1 MISPLARRGL
11 AVAAFVMALAR
22 PLAAQS
28 DAPSPPTAP
37 RETSTGDVVQ
47 FLAGGALGLGL
58 HESGHVLAGW
68 AFDANPGIKGITYGF
83 IPFFAITHDP
93 VSPPKEYTIS
103 AAGFWMQAV
112 TSEWLLSRRPN
123 LRSEHAPVAKGVLA
137 FHLIASATYGIGG
150 LAHLGPPESDT
161 HGMAGALRV
170 NESWVG
176 ALVMAPAVFDAWRYM
191 RPHAAFPRWASR
203 AAKVGMVLLVIRA
216 AS

>member
-1 MISPLARRGL
+1 MTG
-11 AVAAFVMALAR
+11 AAAIVLMVALAR
-22 PLAAQS
+22 PLATQSTPAAQT
-28 DAPSPPTAP
+28 PPP
-37 RETSTGDVVQ
+37 REHSAGDVFQ

-58 HESGHVLAGW
+58 HESGHVVAAW

-103 AAGFWMQAV
+103 AAGFWVQAV
-112 TSEWLLSRRPN
+112 TSEWLLIKRPD
-123 LRSEHAPVAKGVLA
+123 LRSEHAPLAKGVFA

-161 HGMAGALRV
+161 RGMAGALRV

-176 ALVMAPAVFDAWRYM
+176 ALVMAPAVFDTWRYM
-191 RPHAAFPRWASR
+191 RPRAAFPRWASR
-203 AAKVGMVLLVIRA
+203 AAKVATVLLVIRA
-216 AS
+216 AN

>member
-1 MISPLARRGL
+1 MSGAA
-11 AVAAFVMALAR
+11 AVALMVVLAR

-28 DAPSPPTAP
+28 NTPADPPPHERTA
-37 RETSTGDVVQ
+37 GDVVQ

-58 HESGHVLAGW
+58 HESGHVIAGW

-112 TSEWLLSRRPN
+112 TSEWLLTKRPN
-123 LRSEHAPVAKGVLA
+123 LRNEHAPVAKGVFA

-176 ALVMAPAVFDAWRYM
+176 VLVMAPAVFDTWRYL
-191 RPHAAFPRWASR
+191 RPQAVFPRWASR
-203 AAKVGMVLLVIRA
+203 AAKVAMVLLVIRA
-216 AS
+216 AN

>member
-1 MISPLARRGL
+1 MT
-11 AVAAFVMALAR
+11 ALAAAALLVALAG
-22 PLAAQS
+22 PLAAQT
-28 DAPSPPTAP
+28 DPPEPAAPPEKTTA
-37 RETSTGDVVQ
+37 GDVVQ

-58 HESGHVLAGW
+58 HESGHVLAAW

-123 LRSEHAPVAKGVLA
+123 LRAEHAPVAKGVLA

-161 HGMAGALRV
+161 RGMAGALRV

-176 ALVMAPAVFDAWRYM
+176 ALVMAPAVLDTWRYM

-203 AAKVGMVLLVIRA
+203 AAKAGLVVLVIRA
-216 AS
+216 AN

>member
-1 MISPLARRGL
+1 MIGCRGARLAFALLLL
-11 AVAAFVMALAR
+11 ASCAGRA
-22 PLAAQS
+22 AAQ
-28 DAPSPPTAP
+28 DGRPAAPASSRPSAGTIA
-37 RETSTGDVVQ
+37 T
-47 FLAGGALGLGL
+47 FLGGAALGLGM
-58 HESGHVLAGW
+58 HESGHVVTALL
-68 AFDANPGIKGITYGF
+68 FDADPGIKGVSFGP
-83 IPFFAITHDP
+83 IPFFAITHDT
-93 VSPPKEYTIS
+93 VSPAREYAIS

-176 ALVMAPAVFDAWRYM
+176 ALVMAPAVFDTWRYM

-203 AAKVGMVLLVIRA
+203 AAKAGLVLLVIRA
-216 AS
+216 AN